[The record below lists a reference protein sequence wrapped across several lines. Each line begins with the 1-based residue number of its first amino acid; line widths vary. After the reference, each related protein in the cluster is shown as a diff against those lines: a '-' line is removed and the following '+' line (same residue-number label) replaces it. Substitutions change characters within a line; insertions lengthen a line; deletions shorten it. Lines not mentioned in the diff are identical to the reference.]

1 MKFRTEMP
9 PEPRLSGLIAHDTGI
24 MLLGSCFSDNIGAR
38 LAGSLFDVSVNPLGT
53 LYNPLSIRLA
63 LDRIISGRPLE
74 AGELVTDGRMYH
86 SFLCHSSLSSSSAE
100 KALMTINS
108 RLAEARGFL
117 GRASVT
123 VITFGTAWVYHL
135 ASTGEVVANCHKF
148 PASMFDRRCLTADE
162 ASEAMFAITESL
174 LKVNP
179 EMKVIFTVSPIRHL
193 ADGFHGNTLSKA
205 TLHMAVSRVTARYPH
220 SAFYFP
226 AYEALMDDLRDYR
239 FYAEDMV
246 HPSPQAAGFVW
257 ERFAQLCLTDQARDI
272 MREAEHIKKA
282 LSHKPFHP
290 GSAEHKHFLE
300 QIVLKIDRLNQ
311 KYPYLDFQN
320 EKEICR
326 TQLNE

>member
-100 KALMTINS
+100 KALMSINS

-239 FYAEDMV
+239 FYAPDLC
-246 HPSPQAAGFVW
+246 HPSEQAADYIFDLFARSAFTPEAIKAA
-257 ERFAQLCLTDQARDI
+257 ERCRAYSRRMAHRPLTDDT
-272 MREAEHIKKA
+272 EAIEVFSRA
-282 LSHKPFHP
+282 TANL
-290 GSAEHKHFLE
+290 
-300 QIVLKIDRLNQ
+300 RLTLLND
-311 KYPYLDFQN
+311 YPYLSRL
-320 EKEICR
+320 I
-326 TQLNE
+326 